1 MTEDSLFASDY
12 DGPCP
17 LCEEEGERPYLGL
30 RVSERERKV
39 DKEREEAEL
48 KREKIKGDKSVGEK
62 RKENAEKG
70 KAKEAVVEQKQELKV
85 GGKTDEYDYEYEH
98 GEEETDESIAEKLKV
113 KEDKSDGGKDTEASP
128 PLDGKRAPQLDSGCP
143 VNLVMMCEE
152 SVERCV
158 SEELMLCPSKTL
170 TLPQLPSLSLPSL
183 SNPLPLT
190 VPPSNPP
197 LLPLQTQPMAQTK
210 QTQAPAQMPGQEA
223 LCPGNHNNSPSA
235 EPKTLVPPGQLEVTL
250 RQVYTTRRYTRFTSR
265 PTPLLPLPS
274 VCPDNSSQ
282 PLPYITSTS
291 LLPPAPKKKTRTSYS
306 SDQLEELE
314 RVFRDDHYPDAEK
327 RKEIAMS
334 VGVTPQRVMV
344 WFQNRRAKWRKT
356 SKTTAK
362 KPPVSR
368 APAPALARA
377 PAPVHRAPVF
387 TAPTI
392 APIPSQ
398 TGNALPSY
406 SALFTSC
413 TSPPDPSCV
422 DGGNVC
428 ISQGGPVDYKL
439 PLMQSPPP
447 LRRASLPFFAAY
459 NPPTHT
465 LSVLLDTPE
474 HSEPQPLSLHT
485 ETGFDYDGI
494 GCSAKL
500 ESVIS
505 GPGNRAQAYQI
516 STFPQQS
523 SALFPQQ
530 TNSLLGQQGNNIIPQ
545 QPTTLLPQYSHLSYL
560 TPSPYLTPN
569 PSEGTTSSCLP
580 LNPGTTSSLMT
591 CTNGGHA
598 YFKCQNGN
606 QILLQPG
613 VQALQ
618 TYPWASDVYGHT
630 GHVPHAKMLD
640 RASQPES
647 ARQRLSSTVTF
658 HLFTSDISRAISTEC
673 EALESATLFVSEEDK
688 EMSGKQSLCCHVHT
702 ATRVSAIF
710 YLVYN
715 LLVAMDL
722 TVGII
727 RKTDPL
733 TVSYTDMKLGNG
745 YHAFDISTNF
755 MMLVLMSF
763 SSVLVLL
770 SHRKG
775 PVCTVPFVLFMFLD
789 VALSLL
795 SLFAAPWGL
804 PGTPTYR
811 DALRLALKLKG
822 GAKLEVEELSQVTMI
837 FGVLFVLYILLK
849 VYMLQVSMRSFYAL
863 RENWTP
869 SQPPVE
875 NSVRVK
881 LPSYDEALK
890 MKADSLPPAYQE
902 P

>member
-17 LCEEEGERPYLGL
+17 LCEEEGERPSLGL

-62 RKENAEKG
+62 GN
-70 KAKEAVVEQKQELKV
+70 AKEEVVEQKQELKV
-85 GGKTDEYDYEYEH
+85 GGKTDDEH
-98 GEEETDESIAEKLKV
+98 GEEETDEESIAEKLKV
-113 KEDKSDGGKDTEASP
+113 KGDKSDGGKDTYASP
-128 PLDGKRAPQLDSGCP
+128 PLDGRSAPQLDSGCP

-152 SVERCV
+152 SVERC
-158 SEELMLCPSKTL
+158 PI
-170 TLPQLPSLSLPSL
+170 
-183 SNPLPLT
+183 
-190 VPPSNPP
+190 
-197 LLPLQTQPMAQTK
+197 AQTK
-210 QTQAPAQMPGQEA
+210 QTQATAQMPGPEA
-223 LCPGNHNNSPSA
+223 LCLGNRNNSPSA

-274 VCPDNSSQ
+274 VCPDSSSQ

-362 KPPVSR
+362 KPSASR
-368 APAPALARA
+368 APAPALSRA

-387 TAPTI
+387 SAPTI

-398 TGNALPSY
+398 TANALPSY

-413 TSPPDPSCV
+413 TSPPDPGCV

-474 HSEPQPLSLHT
+474 HNEPQPLSLHT

-516 STFPQQS
+516 STFPQQP

-530 TNSLLGQQGNNIIPQ
+530 PNSLLAQQGNIIPQ
-545 QPTTLLPQYSHLSYL
+545 QPSTLLPQYSHLSYL

-569 PSEGTTSSCLP
+569 PSESTTSSCLP
-580 LNPGTTSSLMT
+580 QIPGTTSSLMT
-591 CTNGGHA
+591 CTNGGHS

-630 GHVPHAKMLD
+630 GHVPHAVLRPQFASQNCEGHYPPLLQPHRYITPQ
-640 RASQPES
+640 RASCPS
-647 ARQRLSSTVTF
+647 LSKPASP
-658 HLFTSDISRAISTEC
+658 
-673 EALESATLFVSEEDK
+673 
-688 EMSGKQSLCCHVHT
+688 
-702 ATRVSAIF
+702 
-710 YLVYN
+710 
-715 LLVAMDL
+715 
-722 TVGII
+722 
-727 RKTDPL
+727 DPL
-733 TVSYTDMKLGNG
+733 MPSVKTELEDAGQGQPARVNEAETVFHCD
-745 YHAFDISTNF
+745 
-755 MMLVLMSF
+755 F
-763 SSVLVLL
+763 SPI
-770 SHRKG
+770 H
-775 PVCTVPFVLFMFLD
+775 F
-789 VALSLL
+789 
-795 SLFAAPWGL
+795 
-804 PGTPTYR
+804 
-811 DALRLALKLKG
+811 
-822 GAKLEVEELSQVTMI
+822 
-837 FGVLFVLYILLK
+837 
-849 VYMLQVSMRSFYAL
+849 
-863 RENWTP
+863 
-869 SQPPVE
+869 
-875 NSVRVK
+875 
-881 LPSYDEALK
+881 
-890 MKADSLPPAYQE
+890 
-902 P
+902 